1 MDNFC
6 FVSSAPAGTH
16 EVLTNSTDLNA
27 IKAGNFINVNS
38 GFDYSEPRQ
47 LCVMCSDRGLNV
59 NQ

>member
-1 MDNFC
+1 MVNFR
-6 FVSSAPAGTH
+6 FETPAPAGTL
-16 EVLTNSTDLNA
+16 EVLADSTYLNA

-47 LCVMCSDRGLNV
+47 LCVMCSDRGPNV